1 MDLIINNMDDNLN
14 KEEFSSNVKQYL
26 GLEEEI
32 SKLSIAL
39 RERKK
44 KLKALSALLIKNMET
59 NDIQHI
65 NIKNG
70 ALVYKN
76 TPSYKGVNKKTLLN
90 GLNIYFEKDEEK
102 VADVHKIIYE
112 NREKYNKVSLK
123 LKKF

>member
-1 MDLIINNMDDNLN
+1 MDDLN
-14 KEEFSSNVKQYL
+14 KEEFSNNVKQYL

-32 SKLSIAL
+32 SKLSVAI

-44 KLKALSALLIKNMET
+44 KLKALSEMLIKNMEK
-59 NDIQHI
+59 NDIQHV

-70 ALVYKN
+70 VLVYKN
-76 TPSYKGVNKKTLLN
+76 TPAFKGINKKTLLN
-90 GLNIYFEKDEEK
+90 GLSIYFKKDEQK
-102 VADVHKIIYE
+102 VSDAHKAIYE